1 MLDKP
6 NLDIKAVIVRENQ
19 MSIAATQSMIQLVAF
34 ISSEVDKLNPK
45 LLNHFKDKLDD
56 HLFNKFHYI
65 GFEENT
71 IRLDGEEFDLFSNE
85 EALALDVNLDPN
97 ELSDVFGLWVM
108 VNQLDCNE
116 LNAVD
121 LDVFSAIESYAC
133 NLSLVN
139 EESGIDVSHE
149 LKLLNGKPEY
159 SVVSESSMIS
169 HRTISNI
176 IENFD
181 DKLNA
186 FLLQTNLNSLSYPI
200 DIVPLHTNFCTNTI
214 FDSSRIFINDVD
226 AVERIKYKI
235 SRDHCSIGNHLK
247 LTAQLY
253 RECNHLF
260 VENSIPSNQTDLY
273 IRFLAALLDP
283 ECPFHALKFG
293 VEDDD
298 SISTILNKLQILKNA
313 FDGTLSDMESLS
325 LKLAKSHF
333 INKSL
338 ENHHQEFFDLVDHP
352 LFKGSSSLQYGFKE
366 IIAEVADFR
375 MSLDLSASIDELI
388 ATSISHTTSEHP
400 EDIHQPL
407 NTL

>member
-1 MLDKP
+1 MLNRP
-6 NLDIKAVIVRENQ
+6 NLDIRAVIARENQ
-19 MSIAATQSMIQLVAF
+19 MTITATQSMIQLVAF
-34 ISSEVDKLNPK
+34 IKSEVDKLNPI
-45 LLNHFKDKLDD
+45 LLTHFQTKLDD
-56 HLFNKFHYI
+56 ELYNQFNYI
-65 GFEENT
+65 GFDENT
-71 IRLDGEEFDLFSNE
+71 IRIDGEEVDLFSNE
-85 EALALDVNLDPN
+85 EALALNVNLDPN

-121 LDVFSAIESYAC
+121 LDVSSAIESYIC

-139 EESGIDVSHE
+139 VDSGIDVSHE
-149 LKLLNGKPEY
+149 LKFFNGKPEY

-176 IENFD
+176 IDNFD
-181 DKLNA
+181 GKLME
-186 FLLQTNLNSLSYPI
+186 FILQTDLNSITYPI
-200 DIVPLHTNFCTNTI
+200 DIVPLNTSFCTNTI
-214 FDSSRIFINDVD
+214 FDSSRIFIDDLD

-260 VENSIPSNQTDLY
+260 VESSIPSNQTELY

-298 SISTILNKLQILKNA
+298 SISTILNKLQILKNV
-313 FDGTLSDMESLS
+313 FEGKFSDIESFS

-352 LFKGSSSLQYGFKE
+352 LFKESSSLQYGFQE
-366 IIAEVADFR
+366 IIAEVADLR

-388 ATSISHTTSEHP
+388 ATSIAHTTSEHL
-400 EDIHQPL
+400 EDFHQPL